1 VLLLMLLLVVL
12 HALHFQLQSSAAQF
26 LIENTTPLQAQNRR
40 SDATDSISSDEIT
53 KDAKDFLG
61 TPILRM
67 ISVEQLVKSF
77 VERTF

>member
-1 VLLLMLLLVVL
+1 VVL

-40 SDATDSISSDEIT
+40 SDAWETDSISSDEIT